1 MKFSEELSCFL
12 LNIIHYTDASHAA
25 GAQLRTKCSSQLF
38 EDLCRIQMQST
49 AAVAGVAVTESG
61 SSQEQPTSY
70 LPYF

>member
-1 MKFSEELSCFL
+1 MEFSEELSCFL

-49 AAVAGVAVTESG
+49 PVAGVAVTESG